1 MQIRQW
7 HITEASRP
15 TLNVKLIPNLSLVFG
30 SRKLLDD
37 PSVRKYLFTE
47 LKRNYVCV
55 STAGEIIDDAVY
67 DDSLVITSIHFSSS
81 QVAFAR
87 TNIKDHGSS
96 FDAGESLVKQL
107 DEAGLSHILVF
118 SDGTRVNGT
127 ELVEGMNHGIERN
140 VPITGGLA
148 GDQELFRK
156 TLVGLNRNIQ
166 AGNIVAI
173 GLYGNKIRL
182 QHGSQGGWDSF
193 GPDRLVTRSEA
204 NVLYELDDK
213 PALDLYKRYLGSLA
227 DKLPGAGLLFPLS
240 IRPEGDQQ
248 SVVRTILSVNEKDRS
263 MTFAGNIPQGKY
275 VRLMKANFDRLID
288 AAGVAAQQSFRA
300 KNSGNGLAL
309 LISCVGRRLALNQRV
324 DEELEAVTEVLGEN
338 TVTSGFYS
346 YGEISP
352 QVKGQSCEL
361 LNQTMTITTIS
372 EDE

>member
-1 MQIRQW
+1 LQIKQW
-7 HITEASRP
+7 HITEDSRP
-15 TLNVKLIPNLSLVFG
+15 SLNLENIPDLSLVFG

-37 PSVRKYLFTE
+37 PSIRKYLYTQ
-47 LKRNYVCV
+47 LKRNYVSV
-55 STAGEIIDDAVY
+55 STAGEIIGDTVS
-67 DDSLVITSIHFSSS
+67 DDSLVITSIHFRSSKA
-81 QVAFAR
+81 AFAR
-87 TNIKDHGSS
+87 TNIKAHSSS
-96 FDAGESLVKQL
+96 FDAGESLVGQL
-107 DEAGLSHILVF
+107 DEVGLTHILIF

-127 ELVEGMNHGIERN
+127 ELVEGMNHGIKKK

-156 TLVGLNRNIQ
+156 TLVGLNRNIHT
-166 AGNIVAI
+166 GNIVAI
-173 GLYGNKIRL
+173 GLYGQKIRIE
-182 QHGSQGGWDSF
+182 HGSQGGWDSF

-227 DKLPGAGLLFPLS
+227 EKLPGSGLLFPLS

-263 MTFAGNIPQGKY
+263 MTFAGNIPQGRY

-288 AAGVAAQQSFRA
+288 AAGDAAQQSFHP
-300 KNSGNGLAL
+300 KKSDTGLAL

-324 DEELEAVTEVLGEN
+324 DEELEAVIEVLGHN
-338 TVTSGFYS
+338 TMTTGFYS

-372 EDE
+372 ENE

>member
-1 MQIRQW
+1 MQIKQW
-7 HITEASRP
+7 HITEDSRP
-15 TLNVKLIPNLSLVFG
+15 SLNLENIPDLSLVFG

-37 PSVRKYLFTE
+37 PSIRKYLYTQ
-47 LKRNYVCV
+47 LKRNYVSV
-55 STAGEIIDDAVY
+55 STAGEIIGDTVS
-67 DDSLVITSIHFSSS
+67 DDSLVITSIHFRSSKA
-81 QVAFAR
+81 AFAR
-87 TNIKDHGSS
+87 TNIKAHSSS
-96 FDAGESLVKQL
+96 FDAGESLVGQL
-107 DEAGLSHILVF
+107 DEVGLTHILIF

-127 ELVEGMNHGIERN
+127 ELVEGMNHGIKKK

-156 TLVGLNRNIQ
+156 TLVGLNRNIHT
-166 AGNIVAI
+166 GNIVAI
-173 GLYGNKIRL
+173 GLYGQKIRIE
-182 QHGSQGGWDSF
+182 HGSQGGWDSF

-227 DKLPGAGLLFPLS
+227 EKLPGSGLLFPLS

-263 MTFAGNIPQGKY
+263 MTFAGNIPQGRY

-288 AAGVAAQQSFRA
+288 AAGDAAQQSFHP
-300 KNSGNGLAL
+300 KKSDTGLAL

-324 DEELEAVTEVLGEN
+324 DEELEAVIEVLGHN
-338 TVTSGFYS
+338 TMTTGFYS

-372 EDE
+372 ENE

>member
-7 HITEASRP
+7 HITEESRP
-15 TLNVKLIPNLSLVFG
+15 SLNLENIPDLSLVFG

-37 PSVRKYLFTE
+37 PSIRKYLYTQ
-47 LKRNYVCV
+47 LKRNYVSV
-55 STAGEIIDDAVY
+55 STAGEIIGDSVS
-67 DDSLVITSIHFSSS
+67 DDSLVITSIHFQSSKA
-81 QVAFAR
+81 AFAR
-87 TNIKDHGSS
+87 TNIKTHSSS
-96 FDAGESLVKQL
+96 FDAGESLVGQL
-107 DEAGLSHILVF
+107 DEVGLTHILIF

-127 ELVEGMNHGIERN
+127 ELVEGMNHGIKKK

-156 TLVGLNRNIQ
+156 TLVGINRNIRT
-166 AGNIVAI
+166 GNIVAI
-173 GLYGNKIRL
+173 GLYGQKIRIE
-182 QHGSQGGWDSF
+182 HGSQGGWDSF

-227 DKLPGAGLLFPLS
+227 EKLPGSGLLFPLS

-248 SVVRTILSVNEKDRS
+248 SVVRTILSVNEKDQS
-263 MTFAGNIPQGKY
+263 MTFAGNIPQGRY

-288 AAGVAAQQSFRA
+288 AAGDAAQQSFHP
-300 KNSGNGLAL
+300 KKSDTGLAL

-324 DEELEAVTEVLGEN
+324 DEELEAVIEVLGHN
-338 TVTSGFYS
+338 TMTTGFYS

-372 EDE
+372 ENE

>member
-1 MQIRQW
+1 M
-7 HITEASRP
+7 
-15 TLNVKLIPNLSLVFG
+15 
-30 SRKLLDD
+30 
-37 PSVRKYLFTE
+37 
-47 LKRNYVCV
+47 
-55 STAGEIIDDAVY
+55 
-67 DDSLVITSIHFSSS
+67 
-81 QVAFAR
+81 
-87 TNIKDHGSS
+87 
-96 FDAGESLVKQL
+96 
-107 DEAGLSHILVF
+107 GLTHILIF

-127 ELVEGMNHGIERN
+127 ELVEGMNHGIKKK

-156 TLVGLNRNIQ
+156 TLVGLNRNIHT
-166 AGNIVAI
+166 GNIVAI
-173 GLYGNKIRL
+173 GLYGQKIRIE
-182 QHGSQGGWDSF
+182 HGSQGGWDSF

-227 DKLPGAGLLFPLS
+227 EKLPGSGLLFPLS

-263 MTFAGNIPQGKY
+263 MTFAGNIPQGRY

-288 AAGVAAQQSFRA
+288 AAGDAAQQSFHP
-300 KNSGNGLAL
+300 KKSDTGLAL

-324 DEELEAVTEVLGEN
+324 DEELEAVIEVLGHN
-338 TVTSGFYS
+338 TMTTGFYS

-372 EDE
+372 ENE

>member
-1 MQIRQW
+1 LQIKQW
-7 HITEASRP
+7 HITEDSRP
-15 TLNVKLIPNLSLVFG
+15 SLNLENIPDLSLVFG

-37 PSVRKYLFTE
+37 PSIRKYLYTQ
-47 LKRNYVCV
+47 LKRNYVSV
-55 STAGEIIDDAVY
+55 STAGEIIGDTVS
-67 DDSLVITSIHFSSS
+67 DDSLVITSIHFRSSK
-81 QVAFAR
+81 ATFAR
-87 TNIKDHGSS
+87 TNIKAHSSS
-96 FDAGESLVKQL
+96 FDAGESLVGQL
-107 DEAGLSHILVF
+107 DEVGLTHILIF

-127 ELVEGMNHGIERN
+127 ELVEGMNHGIKKK

-156 TLVGLNRNIQ
+156 TLVGLNRNIHT
-166 AGNIVAI
+166 GNIVAI
-173 GLYGNKIRL
+173 GLYGQKIRIE
-182 QHGSQGGWDSF
+182 HGSQGGWDSF

-227 DKLPGAGLLFPLS
+227 EKLPGSGLLFPLS

-263 MTFAGNIPQGKY
+263 MTFAGNIPQGRY

-288 AAGVAAQQSFRA
+288 AAGDAAQQSFHP
-300 KNSGNGLAL
+300 KKSDTGLAL

-324 DEELEAVTEVLGEN
+324 DEELEAVIEVLGHN
-338 TVTSGFYS
+338 TMTTGFYS

-372 EDE
+372 ENE